1 MTSDDDRDEGI
12 TVHLP
17 VELPDLTPQTC
28 RALLAILVE
37 LTETKALY
45 GAEGGDQLD

>member
-1 MTSDDDRDEGI
+1 MTSDDDGREGI

-17 VELPDLTPQTC
+17 AELPDLNPQTC

-37 LTETKALY
+37 LTETKALD
-45 GAEGGDQLD
+45 GVEGGDQLD